1 MAARIA
7 SPMLPPPIN
16 AIFILI
22 TSYMI
27 VILLFRYSQNE
38 QKNSFSILPRS
49 EKDLTL
55 CLPLR
60 PQRGRRLLRGAQP
73 L

>member
-1 MAARIA
+1 
-7 SPMLPPPIN
+7 MLPPPIN

-22 TSYMI
+22 TSII

-38 QKNSFSILPRS
+38 QKNSFS
-49 EKDLTL
+49 DLTQYNKNL
-55 CLPLR
+55 TLYLPLR
-60 PQRGRRLLRGAQP
+60 PQRGRRPLRGAAP